1 MKMSEQTNPPMAEI
15 RPVQPAAPARP
26 PAPPPNAGIAIASM
40 ILGIV
45 SYCLCCAGILL
56 SLPAIICGHI
66 GLSRIK
72 KSGGTLGGRGFAIA
86 GLALG
91 YSNLVV
97 SLVMAIFYTAITIPA
112 FVKARD
118 TSMQN
123 ACVNNMRQIDSG
135 KEQYAM
141 AARKT
146 DGDAAPAAS
155 VNAYIKGNTTPK
167 CPGGG
172 TYTYGNIGTDPDCNI
187 ASPTAHDF
195 AK

>member
-1 MKMSEQTNPPMAEI
+1 
-15 RPVQPAAPARP
+15 
-26 PAPPPNAGIAIASM
+26 
-40 ILGIV
+40 
-45 SYCLCCAGILL
+45 L

-123 ACVNNMRQIDSG
+123 ACVNNMRFIDSA
-135 KEQYAM
+135 KEQWALEN
-141 AARKT
+141 AREDGAIVDT
-146 DGDAAPAAS
+146 DG
-155 VNAYIKGNTTPK
+155 VNQYIKGQTTPI
-167 CPGGG
+167 CPKGGRYDYHVIGDDPECSIHG
-172 TYTYGNIGTDPDCNI
+172 TLSTSMPDY
-187 ASPTAHDF
+187 SSGSQPTSSDVEQY
-195 AK
+195 